1 MHDRNLDAARIW
13 IVGINPGSRSETV
26 DAPFAHPGNRFWPA
40 LHKAGITP
48 YLVDASQG
56 LSRDDATMLTQAG
69 IGFTNIVERFTPKAS
84 DLTNKELREG
94 GERLV
99 AKCKRYQPA
108 GIMVAGIGAYRTA
121 FGKPRATK
129 GPQPPIG
136 KSKVWV
142 VGNPSGL
149 NAHETVD
156 TLAASYREAYDALL
170 EHP

>member
-1 MHDRNLDAARIW
+1 
-13 IVGINPGSRSETV
+13 
-26 DAPFAHPGNRFWPA
+26 
-40 LHKAGITP
+40 
-48 YLVDASQG
+48 
-56 LSRDDATMLTQAG
+56 MLTQAG

-84 DLTNKELREG
+84 DLTNEELLEG

-99 AKCKRYQPA
+99 AKCKRYQPD